1 MKQPTFYLP
10 LKNFHIIPINDL
22 SPESIKSSVKN
33 ASLDREKVSHTTL
46 LSACAN
52 VLGVKGGFAG
62 YKTEYETKLKP
73 FMREHQLT
81 TLTDLVSPRF
91 SGYGSPRLSLTYQD
105 ISERFFYSG
114 KPIPKA
120 IFTGYDF
127 HHDRHFDDGS
137 FIAHVE
143 LGITQDISKK
153 IQLLYSDSI
162 GQVQIRGNKY
172 CNTRS
177 LIDII
182 IGSEMSSIIKPGFNV
197 IGDQLIF
204 PKNTNTPELCLY
216 QRSPERI
223 DLENKLFNLFLI
235 RLTAL
240 GCGLVSIIPYNDNLI
255 FLKGKN
261 GEYSFVFRNQR
272 DELFQHNS
280 QFKPYLKLSE
290 IPRFVDDYHFKRW
303 YYFDYEGFRAEGL
316 HKAEDSFYKNGG
328 IISNYPGILE
338 LLKDYYH
345 DDYSKNL
352 NSLTSNK
359 KLLNFQRVEIPD
371 QSTLMVSDLI
381 SIEDFEK
388 FKRENTEYFTRR
400 SNPNLSETNLDT
412 LETVNDEVDITLPVA
427 LTGYDVLK
435 YIDWFNSEN
444 DVETRLLSLD
454 EYRAI
459 TPYPTLVTDRKNRD
473 SVCPSEQYC
482 FFIDSN
488 GNKTHQPPYMSE
500 ENFQSLRMLFNKPKF
515 KFKNENNLRFMDS
528 HFFAEWLQ
536 DFSCIRSNSLTS
548 FNGNRYF
555 RDKPPFASTGRYKYI
570 KIGFRLCY
578 EFEA

>member
-10 LKNFHIIPINDL
+10 LKNFHIVPINDL

-33 ASLDREKVSHTTL
+33 ASRDREKVSYNTL
-46 LSACAN
+46 LNACSNA
-52 VLGVKGGFAG
+52 LGIKGGIAG

-91 SGYGSPRLSLTYQD
+91 SGYDSPRLSLTYQD
-105 ISERFFYSG
+105 ISERFFYSC

-127 HHDRHFDDGS
+127 HYDRHFDDGYY
-137 FIAHVE
+137 IAHSD
-143 LGITQDISKK
+143 LRIPQDITKK
-153 IQLLYSDSI
+153 IQLANDDPDKEI
-162 GQVQIRGNKY
+162 PVRGNKY
-172 CNTRS
+172 CNMRS
-177 LIDII
+177 LLDII
-182 IGSEMSSIIKPGFNV
+182 IGSEMLFIIQPGFNI
-197 IGDQLIF
+197 IGDQLTI
-204 PKNTNTPELCLY
+204 PKGTNIPKMCLY
-216 QRSPERI
+216 QRSPENI
-223 DLENKLFNLFLI
+223 DSENELFNMFVERVEDLKD
-235 RLTAL
+235 
-240 GCGLVSIIPYNDNLI
+240 GWVDVIPYNDNLI

-261 GEYSFVFRNQR
+261 GAYSFVFRNQR

-290 IPRFVDDYHFKRW
+290 VPRFVDDYHFKRW
-303 YYFDYEGFRAEGL
+303 YYFEYEGFRAEDLNRSKDG
-316 HKAEDSFYKNGG
+316 FYANEEN
-328 IISNYPGILE
+328 ISKDLTELE
-338 LLKDYYH
+338 LLKGYH
-345 DDYSKNL
+345 LPDYSKTL
-352 NSLTSNK
+352 KSLTSHK
-359 KLLNFQRVEIPD
+359 KLLSFQRVKIPD

-388 FKRENTEYFTRR
+388 FKQENAEYFTRR

-412 LETVNDEVDITLPVA
+412 LETANDEVDTMLPVA
-427 LTGYDVLK
+427 VTGYDVLK
-435 YIDWFNSEN
+435 YIDWFNSKN
-444 DVETRLLSLD
+444 DVEARLLSLD
-454 EYRAI
+454 EYLAI
-459 TPYPTLVTDRKNRD
+459 TPYYPLVKDEKNRD
-473 SVCPSEQYC
+473 SVYSSEQYC

-488 GNKTHQPPYMSE
+488 GNKTRQPPYMPE
-500 ENFQSLRMLFNKPKF
+500 ENFQSLRMLFNKPEF
-515 KFKNENNLRFMDS
+515 KDENNLRFMDS

-548 FNGNRYF
+548 FSGDQYF

>member
-52 VLGVKGGFAG
+52 ALNVKGGFAG

-73 FMREHQLT
+73 FMQEHQLT

-91 SGYGSPRLSLTYQD
+91 AGDALPCLSLTYQD

-114 KPIPKA
+114 KFIPKKV
-120 IFTGYDF
+120 FTGYNF

-137 FIAHVE
+137 FIARVD

-153 IQLLYSDSI
+153 IQWANDNPDKEI
-162 GQVQIRGNKY
+162 PVRGNKY
-172 CNTRS
+172 CNMRS
-177 LIDII
+177 LLDII
-182 IGSEMSSIIKPGFNV
+182 IGSEMSFIIQPGFNI
-197 IGDQLIF
+197 IGDQLTI
-204 PKNTNTPELCLY
+204 PKSTNIPELCLY
-216 QRSPERI
+216 QRSPENI
-223 DLENKLFNLFLI
+223 DSENELLNMFVKRVEDLKD
-235 RLTAL
+235 
-240 GCGLVSIIPYNDNLI
+240 GWVDVIPYNDNLI

-261 GEYSFVFRNQR
+261 GAYSFVFRNQR
-272 DELFQHNS
+272 DKLFQHDS
-280 QFKPYLKLSE
+280 QFKPYLRLSE

-303 YYFDYEGFRAEGL
+303 YYFEYEGFRAEDL
-316 HKAEDSFYKNGG
+316 HKSEDNFYESGG
-328 IISNYPGILE
+328 NIGNYPGILE
-338 LLKDYYH
+338 LLKSYH
-345 DDYSKNL
+345 HTDYSKTL
-352 NSLTSNK
+352 KSLTSNK
-359 KLLNFQRVEIPD
+359 ELINFQRVEIPD
-371 QSTLMVSDLI
+371 RSSLMVSDLI

-388 FKRENTEYFTRR
+388 FKRDNTEYFVRR
-400 SNPNLSETNLDT
+400 SNPNLSEKNLDR
-412 LETVNDEVDITLPVA
+412 LETANNEVDKMLPVA

-435 YIDWFNSEN
+435 YIDWFNSKN
-444 DVETRLLSLD
+444 DVEVRLLSLD

-459 TPYPTLVTDRKNRD
+459 TPYSTLTID
-473 SVCPSEQYC
+473 SENWSSVYSSEKC
-482 FFIDSN
+482 CIFIDAD
-488 GNKTHQPPYMSE
+488 GNKIHKPPYMDE
-500 ENFQSLRMLFNKPKF
+500 ENFQSLRMLFNKPEF
-515 KFKNENNLRFMDS
+515 KDENNLRFMDS

-548 FNGNRYF
+548 FSGDQYF
-555 RDKPPFASTGRYKYI
+555 RDKPPFTSTGRYKYI

>member
-10 LKNFHIIPINDL
+10 LKNFHIVPINDL

-33 ASLDREKVSHTTL
+33 ASRDREKVSYNTL
-46 LSACAN
+46 LNACSNA
-52 VLGVKGGFAG
+52 LGIKGGIAG

-91 SGYGSPRLSLTYQD
+91 SGYDSPRLSLTYQD

-127 HHDRHFDDGS
+127 HYDRHFDDGYY
-137 FIAHVE
+137 IAHSD
-143 LGITQDISKK
+143 LRITQDITKK
-153 IQLLYSDSI
+153 IQLANDDPDKEI
-162 GQVQIRGNKY
+162 PVRGNKY
-172 CNTRS
+172 CNMRS
-177 LIDII
+177 LLDII
-182 IGSEMSSIIKPGFNV
+182 IGSEMLFIIQPGFNI
-197 IGDQLIF
+197 IGDQLTI
-204 PKNTNTPELCLY
+204 PKGTNIPELCLY
-216 QRSPERI
+216 QRSPENI
-223 DLENKLFNLFLI
+223 DSENELFNMFVERVEDLKD
-235 RLTAL
+235 
-240 GCGLVSIIPYNDNLI
+240 GWVDVIPYNDNLI

-261 GEYSFVFRNQR
+261 GAYSFVFRNQR
-272 DELFQHNS
+272 DKLFQHNS

-290 IPRFVDDYHFKRW
+290 VPRFVDDYHFKRW
-303 YYFDYEGFRAEGL
+303 YYFEYEGFRAEDLNRSKDG
-316 HKAEDSFYKNGG
+316 FYANEEN
-328 IISNYPGILE
+328 ISKDLTELE
-338 LLKDYYH
+338 LLKGYH
-345 DDYSKNL
+345 LADYSKTL
-352 NSLTSNK
+352 KSLTSHK
-359 KLLNFQRVEIPD
+359 KLLSFQRVKIPD

-388 FKRENTEYFTRR
+388 FKQENAEYFTRR
-400 SNPNLSETNLDT
+400 SNSNLSKTNLDT
-412 LETVNDEVDITLPVA
+412 LETANDEVDKTLPVA

-444 DVETRLLSLD
+444 DVEVRLLSLD

-459 TPYPTLVTDRKNRD
+459 TPYSTLTID
-473 SVCPSEQYC
+473 SGNCGSVYSSEKC
-482 FFIDSN
+482 CIFIDAD
-488 GNKTHQPPYMSE
+488 GNKTNKPPYMDE
-500 ENFQSLRMLFNKPKF
+500 KDFQSLNMYFSSPEFVVK
-515 KFKNENNLRFMDS
+515 NNLRFMDS

-548 FNGNRYF
+548 FSGDQYF